1 MNFFHTES
9 KSKNKIFS
17 LGGGGGGW
25 GGERWW
31 GEEV

>member
-17 LGGGGGGW
+17 LGGGGGW